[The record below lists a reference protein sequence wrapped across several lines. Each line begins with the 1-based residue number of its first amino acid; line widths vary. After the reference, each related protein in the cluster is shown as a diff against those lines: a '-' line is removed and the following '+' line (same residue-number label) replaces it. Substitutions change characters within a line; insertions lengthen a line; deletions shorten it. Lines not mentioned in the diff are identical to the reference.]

1 MNSIFRKRL
10 SVSHS
15 IDFDINANQLWELI
29 SAEENLNASHPFCK
43 TNEAIEWGDGK
54 YSDRLVYLNNR
65 TYIRKF
71 QTWEEGR
78 GYTLLIGEENGPQT
92 FVEWVIQSLGDKSKL
107 TITVYPFILAKLPKV
122 LAFLPHKLWVQ
133 PRLKS
138 YLKSVLMGF
147 NHYAT
152 TGEIVP
158 RNHFGKHPW
167 FSD

>member
-71 QTWEEGR
+71 QTWEEGK

-158 RNHFGKHPW
+158 RNNFGKHPW